1 MPLATL
7 LAYQDHG
14 EPAEPLL
21 PDAAPAAHEAIAAVE
36 AAGVSLDEVT
46 DELLEAGI
54 VAVRRRDGHAA
65 GRASSAAAPPCSPA
79 SRRASR
85 RA

>member
-14 EPAEPLL
+14 EPGEPLL
-21 PDAAPAAHEAIAAVE
+21 PDAAPAAHEAIDAVE
-36 AAGVSLDEVT
+36 AAGVSIDEVT

-54 VAVRRRDGHAA
+54 VQFANAMDTPAR
-65 GRASSAAAPPCSPA
+65 RASSGAARRCSRA